1 MGGRGLY
8 VAMQRGLGPREQP
21 QAPSAC
27 RARRDEKSPVT
38 SLQQR
43 QQISRTQARAPP
55 GPLSPAA
62 AYEALPEDRLDVL
75 VRDVSRRLPQNGAR
89 ALLLRRLSRGEY
101 EIDGCRVSITMRGAE
116 AIVYA
121 TNSDDNIG
129 QGDKLETYLI
139 RAADNAL
146 ARSMRGGNGGGGPA
160 AASFASQSVRLPPA
174 PPAPPAASNPWA
186 GNPGVLARGLDGGSF
201 LLGSSFYSQAS
212 GAPDVQQQQ
221 QHHRIEALHLMQA
234 QQLQAQQMQQRH
246 QSQQMQNAS
255 RGPSFYMR
263 RENGPQGTGPS
274 RQSMGG
280 YQQQS
285 SGTQSRSPQQT
296 PYGLFTHPSFIAVN
310 G

>member
-8 VAMQRGLGPREQP
+8 VAMQRGLGPREQA
-21 QAPSAC
+21 QAPSAG
-27 RARRDEKSPVT
+27 RGRRDDKSPVA

-62 AYEALPEDRLDVL
+62 VYEALPEDRLDVL

-121 TNSDDNIG
+121 TNSDENIG
-129 QGDKLETYLI
+129 HGDKLEAYLL

-146 ARSMRGGNGGGGPA
+146 ARSMMAGNGGGGPA
-160 AASFASQSVRLPPA
+160 PGSFASQSVRLPPA
-174 PPAPPAASNPWA
+174 PPAPPAAGNPWA
-186 GNPGVLARGLDGGSF
+186 GNSGVLVRGLDGGSF

-212 GAPDVQQQQ
+212 GAHDVQ

-234 QQLQAQQMQQRH
+234 QQLQAQQMQQRQ

-263 RENGPQGTGPS
+263 PENGPQGAGQS
-274 RQSMGG
+274 RQSIGG

-285 SGTQSRSPQQT
+285 SGTQSRSSQQA
-296 PYGLFTHPSFIAVN
+296 PYGLFGGPSFIAVN